1 MFLSS
6 LLILGAVRAVLG
18 KTQLYGMNIAG
29 FEFGCLITGDCPLDT
44 IQPPLASLGFGDGAG
59 QMAHF
64 AKDDSMNIFR
74 LPVSWQYLTNNV
86 IGPIDD
92 ANFATYDLLMQAC
105 LKTGAYCMIDIHNF
119 ARWNGGIIG
128 QGGPTNDQ
136 FADLW
141 SQLATKYA
149 DNAFVMFEL
158 MNEPHDLDLTG
169 WVASCQAAVTAI
181 RAAEKVSH
189 IILLPGENF
198 SSAGTFL
205 SAGWGP
211 ALATVTNPDGSTTNL
226 LLDLHKYLDV
236 DNSGD
241 HPNCVM
247 DNVADTFEP
256 VAAWL
261 RLNKRQ
267 AILSETGAGVSDQ
280 SCFVDFCAQNTCINQ
295 NSDVYLGY
303 IAWAAGS
310 VDSSYMLDLAPVE
323 TGTTWTDV
331 PMAVK
336 CVIGVWDTDGPGA
349 PAWGL
354 TLNADG
360 IAAPSSTVNVTSST
374 SSAASSSTSS
384 TASSTTTSTG
394 ITTSTTKSGSATQTS
409 HGPSSTQSKTS
420 SASGAKMTSGFT
432 VGSLILAALFL

>member
-1 MFLSS
+1 
-6 LLILGAVRAVLG
+6 
-18 KTQLYGMNIAG
+18 MNVAG
-29 FEFGCLITGDCPLDT
+29 FEFGCLIDGTCPLDT

-64 AKDDSMNIFR
+64 VKDDSMNIFR
-74 LPVSWQYLTNNV
+74 LPVSWQYLTNNM
-86 IGPIDD
+86 IGPLDD
-92 ANFATYDLLMQAC
+92 TNFGNYDLLMQAC

-128 QGGPTNDQ
+128 QGGPTDAQ

-141 SQLATKYA
+141 TQLATKYA

-181 RAAEKVSH
+181 RKAEKVSH

-198 SSAGTFL
+198 SSAGTFI
-205 SAGWGP
+205 SSGWGA
-211 ALATVTNPDGSTTNL
+211 ALATVTNPDKSTDNL

-241 HPNCVM
+241 HTECVM

-261 RLNKRQ
+261 RTNKRQ
-267 AILSETGAGVSDQ
+267 AILSETGAGVSSD
-280 SCFVDFCAQNTCINQ
+280 SCFVDFCAQNTAINA

-303 IAWAAGS
+303 VAWTAGS
-310 VDSSYMLDLAPVE
+310 VTSDYILDLAP
-323 TGTTWTDV
+323 TLSGTTWTDTK
-331 PMAVK
+331 MTIQ
-336 CVIGVWDTDGPGA
+336 CVIDVWDTKGPEA

-360 IAAPSSTVNVTSST
+360 VSDPTLAASSTNSSSTVSST
-374 SSAASSSTSS
+374 SSSASSTSS
-384 TASSTTTSTG
+384 LGTTSSG
-394 ITTSTTKSGSATQTS
+394 ITTSTTKSRSATQTGK
-409 HGPSSTQSKTS
+409 GPSNTQTKANSATGARM
-420 SASGAKMTSGFT
+420 ASGM
-432 VGSLILAALFL
+432 VVCSLILAVLLL